1 MLGCAFGGILT
12 PGESNQGSIMGDRV
26 WQVPEEQFVAVWN
39 GAESL
44 DQASA
49 QLKEIAGGNV
59 PGWAV
64 LQRSLDLRRK
74 GVELKALVRLAPLQR
89 V

>member
-1 MLGCAFGGILT
+1 MLT
-12 PGESNQGSIMGDRV
+12 PEKLNRGSTMGDRV
-26 WQVPEEQFVAVWN
+26 WQVTEEPFVAVWN

-44 DQASA
+44 DRAPA

-59 PGWAV
+59 PGWSV

-74 GVELKALVRLAPLQR
+74 GVELKTLVRPAPLQR

>member
-1 MLGCAFGGILT
+1 
-12 PGESNQGSIMGDRV
+12 MGDRV

-39 GAESL
+39 GAENL
-44 DQASA
+44 GDASA
-49 QLKEIAGGNV
+49 RLKEIAGGNV

-64 LQRSLDLRRK
+64 LQRSFELRRK
-74 GVELKALVRLAPLQR
+74 GVELKTLVRLAPLQR